1 MNEAIKIVKAKLNE
15 ALNKNDSKAVREACI
30 VLQAMERKAIDMGQ
44 VDVEQE
50 AKINDALRNE
60 PPAIVEM
67 DTEESK
73 VKAIEDIVTSKNL
86 FDVAVA
92 KAYVEDD
99 NYDINE
105 CLNYIKESADE
116 IAKDPEIIAIIST
129 NSKIL
134 DMITDKKGEI
144 KHYLGEILNSQED
157 LTEHERQV
165 FKILSDTIDEH
176 ELAKDAGIG
185 FIISILLISML
196 IAACKK
202 IFK

>member
-15 ALNKNDSKAVREACI
+15 ALDKNDSKAVREACI

-44 VDVEQE
+44 VDVGQE

-73 VKAIEDIVTSKNL
+73 VKAIEDIITSKNL
-86 FDVAVA
+86 FDVVVA
-92 KAYVEDD
+92 KACVEDD
-99 NYDINE
+99 SYDINE
-105 CLNYIKESADE
+105 CLKYIKESADE
-116 IAKDPEIIAIIST
+116 ISEDPEIIAIIST
-129 NSKIL
+129 NIKIL
-134 DMITDKKGEI
+134 DMIINKKGEI

-176 ELAKDAGIG
+176 ELAKDAGIS
-185 FIISILLISML
+185 FIISLLLISML
-196 IAACKK
+196 ITAYRK